1 MSYGIEISATGAL
14 AAIHRQDALT
24 ANLANLNTVGFKPVL
39 AGAMHRQH
47 VRAED
52 GLVSW
57 PSDALLERLGG
68 GVLAAPTTIDFTQGG
83 LDETG
88 RAFDLAIQGEGF
100 FVVGDPES
108 PALTRDG
115 RFTLGEGGVLT
126 MASTGLPVLD
136 AANRPIVIDP
146 TAGPIT
152 VNTDGLVAQNGVPV
166 ATVRVADVPDR
177 DALIKV
183 GQGLFAHGSGGPLT
197 LIAASGMVRQ
207 GALEMSGV
215 NEIDALMQI
224 TSASKSAQSNIG
236 MIDMQNRMLDR
247 LVNTFGRIS

>member
-1 MSYGIEISATGAL
+1 
-14 AAIHRQDALT
+14 
-24 ANLANLNTVGFKPVL
+24 
-39 AGAMHRQH
+39 
-47 VRAED
+47 
-52 GLVSW
+52 
-57 PSDALLERLGG
+57 
-68 GVLAAPTTIDFTQGG
+68 
-83 LDETG
+83 
-88 RAFDLAIQGEGF
+88 
-100 FVVGDPES
+100 
-108 PALTRDG
+108 
-115 RFTLGEGGVLT
+115 
-126 MASTGLPVLD
+126 
-136 AANRPIVIDP
+136 
-146 TAGPIT
+146 

-166 ATVRVADVPDR
+166 ATIRVADVPDR

-207 GALEMSGV
+207 GTLEMSGV